1 MNKLLGIAVIAGGLF
16 FGWYLDAHL
25 SASEKINKA
34 FPPSAEVRISLENLD
49 ALIADDKETYKS
61 FHDNYDNKL
70 ALRALTCSQGS
81 SVGRFDSIKKVKSLI
96 MDQDCINQQDAVL
109 LDLIGTKFVGNRLAQ
124 PSLRPL
130 AKLGPPS
137 ALHGIDGMDISTGFV
152 ASEAGVAVL
161 RGGRGDYFS
170 VQIPG
175 GTKIS
180 KLPTVPDVY
189 ANVLLSPNGR
199 ISAMPVANREVLFVD
214 NETGKELWRTTQFSQ
229 VLVWLPDLSS
239 ALVKETKSGAILVVD
254 FATGKIQPNSVALR
268 NSSWGLRVSDNPS
281 RVLIGS
287 GREFTL
293 MQNKRTSGTV
303 DSTSLKEYRINTQ
316 RGSVSSLTPTLM
328 HDKQAIFFVSGNNF
342 MQVNLD
348 TSEEKQ
354 WESEGIIAS
363 RYAKLSEDSVLVTVT
378 NSLTNGALK
387 NYSFNLKDSTLSPV
401 QNDVQ
406 SNGMILELDGRIGFM
421 TREYNKMTVGD
432 ELTYGSPISLSALI
446 SNRNLERQMA
456 QLQSESN
463 MLQQRLEAE
472 KIMSAMKGRQLPPG
486 YNPYLQGG
494 SQGYY
499 ATEPA
504 ARADSMAV
512 YRQGRAIGGSAQ
524 FEAEFAAKRQAVTI
538 LATQQIGIIP
548 ANARVEAV
556 GVYETK
562 DRSPSGVN
570 IIIKKSDKPIVL
582 MLSAYEPVRW
592 NIIKETGANLVAVVA
607 TGYNL
612 PTVTGTG
619 SAKLIIKRGSYAYER
634 NSQQYEL
641 INDEALMWTGK
652 PISKFQG
659 AYGGTNFVVGG

>member
-1 MNKLLGIAVIAGGLF
+1 MNKLFGIAVIAGGLF
-16 FGWYLDAHL
+16 FGWYSDAHL
-25 SASEKINKA
+25 ATSEKINQA

-49 ALIADDKETYKS
+49 ALIADDQETYKS
-61 FHDNYDNKL
+61 FHDNFDNKL
-70 ALRALTCSQGS
+70 ALRALTCSQGL
-81 SVGRFDSIKKVKSLI
+81 SVGRFDSIKKVKSLT
-96 MDQDCINQQDAVL
+96 MDKDCINQQDAVL
-109 LDLIGTKFVGNRLAQ
+109 FDLIGTKFVAIQLAQ
-124 PSLRPL
+124 PALRPL

-137 ALHGIDGMDISTGFV
+137 AIHGIDGIDISTGFA

-170 VQIPG
+170 IQIPG
-175 GTKIS
+175 GAKIS

-189 ANVLLSPNGR
+189 ANVSLSPNGR
-199 ISAMPVANREVLFVD
+199 VSAMPVANREVLFVD
-214 NETGKELWRTTQFSQ
+214 NETGKVLWRTSQFSQ
-229 VLVWLPDLSS
+229 VLVWLPELSS
-239 ALVKETKSGAILVVD
+239 ALVKETKSGALLVAD

-268 NSSWGLRVSDNPS
+268 NSSWGLRVNDNPS

-293 MQNKRTSGTV
+293 MENKRTSGTV
-303 DSTSLKEYRINTQ
+303 DSTSVKEYGINTQ

-328 HDKQAIFFVSGNNF
+328 DDKKAVFFVSGNNF

-363 RYAKLSEDSVLVTVT
+363 RYAKLSEVLLLVSVT
-378 NSLTNGALK
+378 NSLTNGGLK

-406 SNGMILELDGRIGFM
+406 SNGMILELDGRNGFM
-421 TREYNKMTVGD
+421 IREYNKMTVGD
-432 ELTYGSPISLSALI
+432 ELTLGSPIALSALI

-456 QLQSESN
+456 QLQQESK

-486 YNPYLQGG
+486 YNPHLQGD

-504 ARADSMAV
+504 PRADSMGV
-512 YRQGRAIGGSAQ
+512 YRQGRAIGSAQ
-524 FEAEFAAKRQAVTI
+524 FEAELAAKRQTVTS
-538 LATQQIGIIP
+538 LATQRIGVIP

-582 MLSAYEPVRW
+582 MLSAYEPVKW

-607 TGYNL
+607 TSYNL
-612 PTVTGTG
+612 PTVTGAG

-641 INDEALMWTGK
+641 INGEALMWTGK